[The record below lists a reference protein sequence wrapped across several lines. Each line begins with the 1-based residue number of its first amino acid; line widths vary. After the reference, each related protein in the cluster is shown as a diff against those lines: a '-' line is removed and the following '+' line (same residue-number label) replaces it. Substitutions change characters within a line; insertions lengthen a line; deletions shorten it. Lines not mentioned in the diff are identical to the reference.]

1 MRYLLLIGSI
11 TTLLASCSTPK
22 LQWVEAR
29 KKVITPG
36 IPQAGPIVEFRLC
49 MTSDR
54 DINNLTFDCLCV
66 QNKCYQ
72 VSAFSDTLLPRTEV
86 TSLKKGEQVF
96 VIAKNASEL
105 DSACVEEPAS
115 LRSKMIRLY
124 YRINGK
130 RVNTT
135 RDQFNKVFRLL
146 AP

>member
-1 MRYLLLIGSI
+1 MLIGYL

-29 KKVITPG
+29 KKITVPG

-54 DINNLTFDCLCV
+54 DIDHLAFDCLCV

-86 TSLKKGEQVF
+86 TSLRKGDQVF
-96 VIAKNASEL
+96 VIARNAAEL
-105 DSACVEEPAS
+105 DSACVQETAAT
-115 LRSKMIRLY
+115 RSTMIRLY

-130 RVNTT
+130 QLSISQ
-135 RDQFNKVFRLL
+135 DQFNKVFRLL